1 MSTIVLIGASGS
13 GKSTI
18 ENELNN
24 NGFRKIVSYTTR
36 EPRDGEKNGKDYW
49 FVTKDTF
56 KDMLAEGSSA

>member
-24 NGFRKIVSYTTR
+24 HGFRKIVSYTTR
-36 EPRDGEKNGKDYW
+36 EPRDSEKNGKDYW

-56 KDMLAEGSSA
+56 KDMLAEGLL